1 MKIAL
6 EFEKVATRAKIN
18 GNSGGQIL
26 PDLLT
31 LDIAGT
37 PCESMTAASQWYGA
51 IAHQRL
57 GH

>member
-1 MKIAL
+1 MKIAS
-6 EFEKVATRAKIN
+6 EFEKVATRAKIT

-37 PCESMTAASQWYGA
+37 PCESMTAASQ
-51 IAHQRL
+51 
-57 GH
+57 